1 MSAAAPTTAAT
12 TIEPAAPISLLRHFG
27 RLDDPRQSGKVLYPL
42 TEIILLVVCATI
54 ADCNDNVEICE
65 WGGAHLDF
73 LRRFLDFGDGIPSHD
88 TLGGVL
94 AAIDPA
100 VFAECFH
107 DWVGELRDDA
117 PDVVAVDGKTSRRT
131 HDRGKG
137 KKPLHLVSAWASRQR
152 LVLGQQATEEK
163 SNEITAIPLLLER
176 LMLKGS
182 IVTIDA
188 MGTQTGIA
196 GKIVDKGAD
205 YCLALKDNRP
215 ALAGE
220 VRAT

>member
-12 TIEPAAPISLLRHFG
+12 TIEPAAPISLPRHFG
-27 RLDDPRQSGKVLYPL
+27 RLDDARQSGKVLYPL
-42 TEIILLVVCATI
+42 VELILLVVCATI

-117 PDVVAVDGKTSRRT
+117 PDVVAIDGKTSRRT
-131 HDRGKG
+131 HDRSQGCE
-137 KKPLHLVSAWASRQR
+137 PVHLVSAWAARQR
-152 LVLGQQATEEK
+152 LVLGQQAIDEK
-163 SNEITAIPLLLER
+163 SNEIKAIPPLLVR
-176 LMLKGS
+176 
-182 IVTIDA
+182 
-188 MGTQTGIA
+188 
-196 GKIVDKGAD
+196 
-205 YCLALKDNRP
+205 LALSRRSRP
-215 ALAGE
+215 GS
-220 VRAT
+220 VGDSG